1 MDETKSIVVGADYE
15 DGKVVIEFDGDEM
28 DILHL
33 AVSTE
38 ASHARGKRR
47 KLLGK
52 LAGRIELA
60 M

>member
-1 MDETKSIVVGADYE
+1 MGIS
-15 DGKVVIEFDGDEM
+15 DEM

-38 ASHARGKRR
+38 ASHARGKRQ

-52 LAGRIELA
+52 LAERIELTEPT
-60 M
+60 